1 MESSGKK
8 LTRLLVLSFACALL
22 GANGASAGAEPEPP
36 FAGLEE
42 LWRTYPLDPATT
54 TPGTPV
60 PAAPREEST
69 PPSAPAEPVAPQ
81 PVAPQPVAPQP
92 VAPEPPAQ
100 APDPQAPSPQP
111 SAADSSSDSLLYAIL
126 GVLGFALL
134 FSALVAARMKLSG
147 RAPKPR
153 VPPQPPR
160 ERLSGMFAEL
170 SELDAR
176 VAALVA
182 ERRELEIFPSS
193 WPRLPPFTPPVPPQ
207 TVVVEILRLAS
218 EREFDKVTT
227 LSIRRSS
234 SVSGNSDSEHK
245 APKVGDVATLVAA
258 PLDPRKF
265 DEVGSQVGG
274 VLRAAGEAAEQIRA
288 DALQQAATL
297 REQAQ
302 ADAVRLRNEAEA
314 HAKETRH
321 AGETYAA
328 NHRREA
334 EETVRRL
341 IEESEAQARAVRE
354 AAEDMAKKIE
364 DGARQHQ
371 IKVREEARSLED
383 RMQNS
388 LEGLRD
394 LASDLQELIQGKQ
407 KREGGTQKS
416 EPGIDSLLES
426 VRTENIS

>member
-1 MESSGKK
+1 
-8 LTRLLVLSFACALL
+8 
-22 GANGASAGAEPEPP
+22 
-36 FAGLEE
+36 
-42 LWRTYPLDPATT
+42 
-54 TPGTPV
+54 
-60 PAAPREEST
+60 
-69 PPSAPAEPVAPQ
+69 
-81 PVAPQPVAPQP
+81 
-92 VAPEPPAQ
+92 
-100 APDPQAPSPQP
+100 
-111 SAADSSSDSLLYAIL
+111 
-126 GVLGFALL
+126 
-134 FSALVAARMKLSG
+134 
-147 RAPKPR
+147 
-153 VPPQPPR
+153 
-160 ERLSGMFAEL
+160 MFAEL
-170 SELDAR
+170 SEIDAR

-182 ERRELEIFPSS
+182 EGQDLEIFPSS
-193 WPRLPPFTPPVPPQ
+193 WPRLPPFTPPQPPQ

-218 EREFDKVTT
+218 EREFDKVMQT

-245 APKVGDVATLVAA
+245 APKVDDVATLVAA

-288 DALQQAATL
+288 DALQQAASL

-314 HAKETRH
+314 QSKETRH

-334 EETVRRL
+334 EETVRKL
-341 IEESEAQARAVRE
+341 IEESETQARAVRE
-354 AAEDMAKKIE
+354 AAEDMAKQIE
-364 DGARQHQ
+364 DAARQHQ
-371 IKVREEARSLED
+371 IKVREEARSLEE

-407 KREGGTQKS
+407 KREAGTQKS

-426 VRTENIS
+426 VRTENNS